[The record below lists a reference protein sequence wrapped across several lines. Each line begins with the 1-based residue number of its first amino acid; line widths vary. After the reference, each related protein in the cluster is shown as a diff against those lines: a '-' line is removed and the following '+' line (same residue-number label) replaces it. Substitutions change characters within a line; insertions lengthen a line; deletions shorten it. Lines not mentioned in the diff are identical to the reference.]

1 MRQRLFSLVLV
12 LAACGGKQKH
22 VDTVPL
28 PPEPK
33 QEEAKTEP
41 EPKPAEP
48 EKPAAPQGPV
58 ELKLEAAKPT
68 VKLVSAGKGTKT
80 ALKVAPKAGAKQT
93 VEVALDFQGGQ
104 DGPPEAGGKQQQ
116 IAPTVVL
123 AADVET
129 KEVADGQSKF
139 TLTISG
145 VDAKDVTG
153 AKVPADQFKAELTS
167 LLGAT
172 IEGTVGANGATSDLT
187 LKIEKPD
194 PKSMEALALV
204 KTVLLPMWPVLP
216 DQPIAPGAKWTVTT
230 TEKIADQLEVTKT
243 IDYQL
248 VSKKAGQWTIKGTA
262 KVTGK
267 DQELGGENQKAKI
280 SDIGG
285 GGSFESV
292 ITEGTLVSK
301 STQKLA
307 TDFTIS
313 AGDPAKPVL
322 VKFHIEQA
330 NALTLK

>member
-139 TLTISG
+139 TLTVSG

>member
-1 MRQRLFSLVLV
+1 MRQRLFALVLV

-33 QEEAKTEP
+33 PEEAKKEP
-41 EPKPAEP
+41 EAKPAEP

-80 ALKVAPKAGAKQT
+80 ALKVAPKSGAKQT
-93 VEVALDFQGGQ
+93 VEVALDFSGGQ

-145 VDAKDVTG
+145 VDAKDVQG

-172 IEGTVGANGATSDLT
+172 IEGSVGANGSTSDLT

-243 IDYQL
+243 VDYQL
-248 VSKKAGQWTIKGTA
+248 VSKKGGEWTIKGTA
-262 KVTGK
+262 KMTGK
-267 DQELGGENQKAKI
+267 DQDLQGAKI
-280 SDIGG
+280 GGIGG
-285 GGSFESV
+285 AGSIDSV
-292 ITEGTLVSK
+292 VTDGALVAK

-307 TDFTIS
+307 TDFTIT
-313 AGDPAKPVL
+313 AGVSDQNPKGVQ